1 MKTSPSAGATSVRR
15 VTGTQEALYAEIDL
29 ELSWSESDL
38 PQSERTKHVHGL
50 HPYLGKFPPQLA
62 EALIGRHCPEGGLVL
77 DPFCGSG
84 TTLVEAVGL
93 GRDAVGC
100 DVSAFNALLAREKTR
115 VARRRRRSRPGSPRR
130 SPARRPRSRG
140 RPGRRCP
147 PTSAEWYGEEARREL
162 LAYRAAIEP
171 GSAWSGLASLVLT
184 RAARSA
190 RLVRHDALD
199 GAREPVREP
208 YWCHKHRRTCLP
220 TAGALRFLR
229 RYSGDVAARVA
240 AFAALRPAGARRERP
255 APRRARPAPRAAG
268 RRARHLAALRRR
280 DRLPRP
286 ARLRLRAARP
296 ARRARDEEIGSRS
309 RGAGARAVR
318 AYADDMV
325 AALAT
330 AAACLRPGAPL
341 AIVVNDRLGLYGDI
355 LERAGLRLESRT
367 LRHVNRRTSRRAG
380 EYFEEILVARRP
392 FRRRGP
398 RGARAP
404 RSRAGGSRTAARS
417 RRRS

>member
-1 MKTSPSAGATSVRR
+1 MS
-15 VTGTQEALYAEIDL
+15 GTQEALYAEIDL
-29 ELSWSESDL
+29 ELSWSESAL

-62 EALIGRHCPEGGLVL
+62 EALIRRHCPSGGLVL

-100 DVSAFNALLAREKTR
+100 DVSAFNALLTREKTR
-115 VARRRRRSRPGSPRR
+115 THDAAAAAAGLAATLARAEALIEAGAV
-130 SPARRPRSRG
+130 PAETPAYLAR
-140 RPGRRCP
+140 
-147 PTSAEWYGEEARREL
+147 WYGEDARRQL

-171 GSAWSGLASLVLT
+171 ESPHGGLAALVLT

-208 YWCHKHRRTCLP
+208 YWCHKHRRTCSP

-229 RYSGDVAARVA
+229 RYSHDVAARVA
-240 AFAALRPAGARRERP
+240 AFAALRPAGAHATVHHLDVRDLRVERP
-255 APRRARPAPRAAG
+255 ADALVTSPPYVGVIDYHDQHAYAYALLGLAQRPE
-268 RRARHLAALRRR
+268 
-280 DRLPRP
+280 
-286 ARLRLRAARP
+286 
-296 ARRARDEEIGSRS
+296 EEIGSRS

-325 AALAT
+325 TALAT
-330 AAACLRPGAPL
+330 SATCLRPGAPL
-341 AIVVNDRLGLYGDI
+341 AIVVNDRLGLYDDI
-355 LERAGLRLESRT
+355 LERAGLQLESRT

-380 EYFEEILVARRP
+380 EYFEEILVARV
-392 FRRRGP
+392 
-398 RGARAP
+398 AQA
-404 RSRAGGSRTAARS
+404 
-417 RRRS
+417 